1 VIPLATGT
9 SGDGSTVGIPA
20 VVVPGQT
27 VEISGLGW
35 AAGEKR
41 HPDLPPT
48 YPALKI
54 PAQLRVKAD
63 GDIVREFRAKQ
74 LALDTYFI
82 TDFRVPMAWK
92 TGQEHTIT
100 VESATEPVRS
110 ASVTVRVAEYPQKQ
124 LDRECVACEQP
135 DTRPTVTPFA
145 GYPAAGG
152 HRENPR
158 VQVCDN

>member
-1 VIPLATGT
+1 M
-9 SGDGSTVGIPA
+9 
-20 VVVPGQT
+20 
-27 VEISGLGW
+27 
-35 AAGEKR
+35 
-41 HPDLPPT
+41 
-48 YPALKI
+48 
-54 PAQLRVKAD
+54 KAD

-92 TGQEHTIT
+92 PGQEHTIT
-100 VESATEPVRS
+100 VESATATEPGRS
-110 ASVTVRVAEYPQKQ
+110 VSVTVRVAEHPREQTVH
-124 LDRECVACEQP
+124 ECVACEQP
-135 DTRPTVTPFA
+135 DTHPTVTPFA